1 MPGVLVWTQ
10 LNAEAFFALAL
21 SFFFSFSFYS
31 SLPSPPSLVL
41 KSYPEKTQSFLLNVT
56 WGALRVL
63 VLWLGQL
70 CSGSSAPAVR
80 LPVRQLPART

>member
-10 LNAEAFFALAL
+10 LNAEVFFALAL
-21 SFFFSFSFYS
+21 SFFFFF
-31 SLPSPPSLVL
+31 LLQQLTLPPSLVL